1 MRQLSI
7 MFAPGASQ
15 RSRSLREHIAT
26 QVYAGAGITTTAGRL
41 DMSPSKLTEKLAGG
55 DSSGKPRGLT
65 VDELE
70 AYIAITGDKS
80 PIYYLVEKYLQDPE
94 VAQQEAMAKLLQHV
108 ESLAPLMAA
117 AGLEVKRK
125 R

>member
-7 MFAPGASQ
+7 MFKPGASQ
-15 RSRSLREHIAT
+15 RSRSLREHLAT
-26 QVYAGAGITTTAGRL
+26 QIYAGAGITATAGKL
-41 DMSPSKLTEKLAGG
+41 DMSPSKLTEKLAGC
-55 DSSGKPRGLT
+55 DSSGKPRGFT

-70 AYIAITGDKS
+70 AYIQAGDVS
-80 PIYYLVEKYLQDPE
+80 PIHYLVEKYLQDPK